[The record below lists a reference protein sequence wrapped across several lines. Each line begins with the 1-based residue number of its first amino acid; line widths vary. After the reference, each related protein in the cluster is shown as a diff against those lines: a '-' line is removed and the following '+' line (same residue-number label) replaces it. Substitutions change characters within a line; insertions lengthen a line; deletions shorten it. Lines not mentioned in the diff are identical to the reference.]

1 MDPSTKYLIADSAAM
16 PDSRSNATRAYRH
29 NDINSKPRYRV
40 IKLPAEISTMAPR
53 VENNPST

>member
-16 PDSRSNATRAYRH
+16 PDSRSNATMAYRAQRH
-29 NDINSKPRYRV
+29 QFQAEIQV

-53 VENNPST
+53 VETNPST